1 MRKELVITG
10 KNTKKILEH
19 YGEES
24 QAFKTIEELA
34 ELQRAIARMDLDN
47 IHEEIADVLIMI
59 SQLIN
64 FNGIDKD
71 KITDL
76 IEYKVNRQLKRID
89 AGR

>member
-10 KNTKKILEH
+10 KNTKKILEY

-34 ELQRAIARMDLDN
+34 ELQRAIVRMDLDN
-47 IHEEIADVLIMI
+47 IHEEIADVLIMV

-64 FNGIDKD
+64 FEGMDKD
-71 KITDL
+71 KIIDL
-76 IEYKVNRQLKRID
+76 IEYKLNRQLKRID

>member
-1 MRKELVITG
+1 
-10 KNTKKILEH
+10 
-19 YGEES
+19 
-24 QAFKTIEELA
+24 
-34 ELQRAIARMDLDN
+34 MDLDN

-64 FNGIDKD
+64 FKGIDKD
-71 KITDL
+71 KIIDL